1 MASSMSSRR
10 RGKMPATVAASVR
23 PYATRAARMGDKG
36 AGIGGEVEGVF
47 IGGEKRVI
55 IKGMRDEVMSQGQG
69 RVALCQSVSLL
80 ALFILAE

>member
-1 MASSMSSRR
+1 
-10 RGKMPATVAASVR
+10 
-23 PYATRAARMGDKG
+23 MGDMG
-36 AGIGGEVEGVF
+36 AGFGGEVEGVF